1 MVPDKTN
8 YSKINDIDLK
18 SITIYAQNSKTPI
31 DIKSVVTQFQ
41 VFENLFSD
49 SVSGYLQIVDANN
62 LLSKIP
68 IMGREKIIVRFRT
81 PGLEDSSDLIELKLI
96 CYKLSKV
103 NISDNGKVMSYSL
116 HFMSEE
122 HFVNETTR
130 LQRSYKGKITTT
142 INRIFNEVF
151 PESSLTIGSS
161 DSKLDFVCPRWKPF
175 SAIRW
180 LANRCISN
188 EPKGMPDM
196 LFYADLVG
204 YHLRSYEN
212 MMNQPPVAVYTYY
225 LERTQ
230 QSLEQQ
236 FYSVDQ
242 IDTTEGLDAI
252 QSMKTGTYASRLCVH
267 DITNKSYTEYS
278 FSHKKD
284 VPLKDNEFSPISSSD
299 RLNTSYE
306 EKVFFKPERDD
317 SNSYDDWILKRNSH
331 LGSMEFERLGIVVA
345 GNHTLRPGQTVELNV
360 AQIRTS
366 DESEPN
372 KLDERM
378 SGKFIIAGINHIIN
392 ADEYIC
398 KVKLI
403 RNHRTAPLPDIVT
416 VSGIDE
422 DPESLEFRYF

>member
-1 MVPDKTN
+1 
-8 YSKINDIDLK
+8 
-18 SITIYAQNSKTPI
+18 
-31 DIKSVVTQFQ
+31 
-41 VFENLFSD
+41 
-49 SVSGYLQIVDANN
+49 
-62 LLSKIP
+62 
-68 IMGREKIIVRFRT
+68 
-81 PGLEDSSDLIELKLI
+81 
-96 CYKLSKV
+96 
-103 NISDNGKVMSYSL
+103 
-116 HFMSEE
+116 
-122 HFVNETTR
+122 
-130 LQRSYKGKITTT
+130 
-142 INRIFNEVF
+142 
-151 PESSLTIGSS
+151 
-161 DSKLDFVCPRWKPF
+161 
-175 SAIRW
+175 

-225 LERTQ
+225 LEKTQ

-345 GNHTLRPGQTVELNV
+345 GNHTLRPGQTVVLSV
-360 AQIRTS
+360 PQISTS
-366 DESEPN
+366 DESDPN

-392 ADEYIC
+392 ADQYIC